1 MRKLK
6 SGKYKIH
13 IYIIY
18 FHLKKITLRT
28 KKIYLNQLYY
38 LYNRFHHYLITLG
51 ILLITIAVDAF
62 RFFEL
67 TPTFDQDGEF
77 SGFDYT
83 NLRKDQT
90 YVKVYT
96 LWYRLV
102 MTAAIPFSLM
112 VFLNFRIV
120 VYYRKNK

>member
-1 MRKLK
+1 M
-6 SGKYKIH
+6 
-13 IYIIY
+13 
-18 FHLKKITLRT
+18 
-28 KKIYLNQLYY
+28 
-38 LYNRFHHYLITLG
+38 
-51 ILLITIAVDAF
+51 ITIAVDAF

>member
-1 MRKLK
+1 M
-6 SGKYKIH
+6 
-13 IYIIY
+13 
-18 FHLKKITLRT
+18 
-28 KKIYLNQLYY
+28 
-38 LYNRFHHYLITLG
+38 
-51 ILLITIAVDAF
+51 DAF

-77 SGFDYT
+77 NGFDYT

>member
-28 KKIYLNQLYY
+28 KKNLPKSVYTTYITDS
-38 LYNRFHHYLITLG
+38 ITIPTLG
-51 ILLITIAVDAF
+51 ISLITIAVDAF